1 MAKQL
6 GYMDSTDMPN
16 IASAIRSKNS
26 AAPDNMKISEM
37 PTYILAIDTKP
48 EASTPVNETIV
59 PGGSATIPA
68 GYYENAGSVS
78 ASLATTAAQIDSS
91 IKTDGETRTIVP
103 NASTTISGG
112 KYYTSD
118 VVVNASLATTTD
130 QIDSSIKETKSAT
143 GSLTSDTTVAATT
156 GKVMT
161 SVTVSKPDM
170 SSATATAADV
180 ISGKTAYGSDGALI
194 TGTLESLD
202 CYSDTATPS
211 ADFGNEGEIWIQVSK
226 VYKKTTSGWTEMSAD
241 AFGTM
246 ADGKKFNK
254 LAAPVSAIGDV
265 TASTNAINITDDTLA
280 SGEYTLYYE
289 DASGNK
295 LTNWGEIGTIT
306 KS

>member
-48 EASTPVNETIV
+48 EASAPVNETIV

-78 ASLATTAAQIDSS
+78 ASLATT
-91 IKTDGETRTIVP
+91 
-103 NASTTISGG
+103 
-112 KYYTSD
+112 
-118 VVVNASLATTTD
+118 TD
-130 QIDSSIKETKSAT
+130 QIDTSIKETKSAT
-143 GSLTSDTTVAATT
+143 GSLTSDTTVAATS

-170 SSATATAADV
+170 SSATATADD
-180 ISGKTAYGSDGALI
+180 IIDGKTAYGSDGTLITGTATSGTDTTDATATAADIVSGKTAYGSEGKI

-211 ADFGNEGEIWIQVSK
+211 ANFGNEGEIWIQVSK

>member
-48 EASTPVNETIV
+48 EASTPINETIV
-59 PGGSATIPA
+59 PGGSAAIPA

-78 ASLATTAAQIDSS
+78 ASLATT
-91 IKTDGETRTIVP
+91 
-103 NASTTISGG
+103 
-112 KYYTSD
+112 
-118 VVVNASLATTTD
+118 TD
-130 QIDSSIKETKSAT
+130 QIDASIKETKSAT
-143 GSLTSDTTVAATT
+143 GSLTSDTTVTATT

-170 SSATATAADV
+170 SSATATADDIIDGKTAYGSDGTLITGTATSGTDTTDATATAADIV
-180 ISGKTAYGSDGALI
+180 SGKTAYGSDGKI

-202 CYSDTATPS
+202 CYSDTETPS
-211 ADFGNEGEIWIQVSK
+211 ANFGNEGEIWIQVSK

-246 ADGKKFNK
+246 ANGKKFNK

-289 DASGNK
+289 DADGNK